1 MSRILQEL
9 RKNPVFWL
17 LPLAPA
23 ALAAE
28 NYAPQAH
35 TLLFFLSVAAIVP
48 LAALLSHSTESVAA
62 KTGDAIGGLLNATLG
77 NLTELVIALT
87 ALRAG
92 MFELVKASIAGAIVA
107 NTLFMLGASFLIGGL
122 RHRVQEYNPLGAR
135 LQVNLLMLA
144 TVTLLVPSALA
155 GAMGGM
161 QVPEFLADLSV
172 GLSIL
177 LIAVYALGL
186 LFSLVTHREFFAG
199 KGHADEGEDK
209 PWPLGAALAGLA
221 IATLFIALVS
231 EVFVESVQQAAL
243 ALGMSPAFVGFVV
256 VALVGGAAESMTA
269 ISAARK
275 NRLDLS
281 VGIAMGS
288 AAQIA
293 LFVAP
298 VLALASLW
306 IAPTP
311 MDLSFATGHVLA
323 VFISMLAAALVA
335 MTGRS
340 AWYMGVQLIAVY
352 CVFAITLYL
361 LPS

>member
-1 MSRILQEL
+1 MKPI
-9 RKNPVFWL
+9 FWL
-17 LPLAPA
+17 LPLA
-23 ALAAE
+23 LVVLVTE
-28 NYAPQAH
+28 HVAPEAH

-48 LAALLSHSTESVAA
+48 LAALLSHSTEAVAA

-77 NLTELVIALT
+77 NLTELVIAIT

-107 NTLFMLGASFLIGGL
+107 NTLFMLGASLLVGGL
-122 RHRVQEYNPLGAR
+122 RHRVQEYNPIGAR
-135 LQVNLLMLA
+135 LQTNMLLLA
-144 TVTLLVPSALA
+144 TVTLIVPSAIA
-155 GAMGGM
+155 NSRGM
-161 QVPEFLADLSV
+161 DASEFLSDLSV

-177 LIAVYALGL
+177 LIVTYALGL
-186 LFSLVTHREFFAG
+186 LFSLVTHREFFAS
-199 KGHADEGEDK
+199 KGHAEEEEK
-209 PWPLGAALAGLA
+209 PWPLGAAIAGLA
-221 IATLFIALVS
+221 VATVLIALVS

-298 VLALASLW
+298 VLVLLSHVL
-306 IAPTP
+306 APTP
-311 MDLSFATGHVLA
+311 MDLGFTPGQVLT
-323 VFISMLAAALVA
+323 VFVSMLTAALVA
-335 MTGRS
+335 ITGRS
-340 AWYMGVQLIAVY
+340 AWFSGVQLLAVY
-352 CVFAITLYL
+352 SVFAITFYL
-361 LPS
+361 MPK

>member
-1 MSRILQEL
+1 MTRILQEL
-9 RKNPVFWL
+9 RKNPVFWF
-17 LPLAPA
+17 LPLAPV

-28 NYAPQAH
+28 HYAPQAH

-107 NTLFMLGASFLIGGL
+107 NTLFMLGASFLLGGL

-155 GAMGGM
+155 GVGGM
-161 QVPEFLADLSV
+161 QGPDFLADLSV

-199 KGHADEGEDK
+199 KGHAEEGEDK

-221 IATLFIALVS
+221 VATVLIALVS

-306 IAPTP
+306 IAPEP
-311 MDLSFATGHVLA
+311 MDLSFASGHVLA

-352 CVFAITLYL
+352 LVFAITLYL
-361 LPS
+361 LPG

>member
-1 MSRILQEL
+1 MLQEL
-9 RKNPVFWL
+9 RKAPIFWL
-17 LPLAPA
+17 LPLA
-23 ALAAE
+23 LVVLVTE
-28 NYAPQAH
+28 HVAPEAH

-48 LAALLSHSTESVAA
+48 LAALLSHSTEAVAA

-77 NLTELVIALT
+77 NLTELVIAIT

-107 NTLFMLGASFLIGGL
+107 NTLFMLGASLLVGGL
-122 RHRVQEYNPLGAR
+122 RHRVQEYNPIGAR
-135 LQVNLLMLA
+135 LQTNMLLLA
-144 TVTLLVPSALA
+144 TVTLIVPSAIA
-155 GAMGGM
+155 NSRGM
-161 QVPEFLADLSV
+161 DASEFLADLSV

-177 LIAVYALGL
+177 LIVTYALGL
-186 LFSLVTHREFFAG
+186 LFSLVTHREFFAS
-199 KGHADEGEDK
+199 KGHAEEEGK
-209 PWPLGAALAGLA
+209 PWPLGPAVAGLA
-221 IATLFIALVS
+221 VATVLIALVS

-298 VLALASLW
+298 VLVLLSHVV
-306 IAPTP
+306 APAP
-311 MDLSFATGHVLA
+311 MDLGFTPGQVLT
-323 VFISMLAAALVA
+323 VFVSMLTAALVA
-335 MTGRS
+335 ISGRS
-340 AWYMGVQLIAVY
+340 AWFSGVQLLAVY
-352 CVFAITLYL
+352 SVFAITFYL
-361 LPS
+361 MPK

>member
-1 MSRILQEL
+1 MNRILQEL
-9 RKNPVFWL
+9 RKTPVFWL
-17 LPLAPA
+17 LLLAPA
-23 ALAAE
+23 VLVAE
-28 NYAPQAH
+28 HVAPESH
-35 TLLFFLSVAAIVP
+35 TMLFFLSVAAIVP
-48 LAALLSHSTESVAA
+48 LAALLSHSTEAVAS

-77 NLTELVIALT
+77 NLTELVIAIT

-107 NTLFMLGASFLIGGL
+107 NTLFMLGACLLLGGL
-122 RHRVQEYNPLGAR
+122 RHRVQEFNPIGAR
-135 LQVNLLMLA
+135 LQTNMLMLA
-144 TVTLLVPSALA
+144 TVTLIVPSALV
-155 GAMGGM
+155 GARGIEAPQFMT
-161 QVPEFLADLSV
+161 DLSA

-177 LIAVYALGL
+177 LIGSYALSL
-186 LFSLVTHREFFAG
+186 LFSLVTHREFFAS
-199 KGHADEGEDK
+199 KGHTEGVEER
-209 PWPLGAALAGLA
+209 PWPLGVAIAGLA
-221 IATLFIALVS
+221 VATVFIALVS

-269 ISAARK
+269 IAAARK

-298 VLALASLW
+298 VLVLLSHAV
-306 IAPTP
+306 APAP
-311 MDLSFATGHVLA
+311 MDLSFTPGQVLA
-323 VFISMLAAALVA
+323 VFVSMLTAALVA

-340 AWYMGVQLIAVY
+340 AWFSGVQLLAVY
-352 CVFAITLYL
+352 GVFAVTLYL
-361 LPS
+361 MPD